1 MSPCSL
7 IPFFAPASAALF
19 EPIERPESDDLN
31 LNQVPEAASNPSFMK
46 RLLYLPFFLLL
57 ALAANANNI
66 EVTNIVLTDQNAGA
80 GTTVIQFDLNWEN
93 SWRISVGPANYDA
106 AWVFAKYRVNGGP
119 WRHTNIS
126 GVGAAPAGA
135 SVEAVDNL
143 GAFVYRSVDGNGDV
157 SYSGIELE
165 WNYEANSVDASA
177 VVDVQVFALE
187 MVYVPEGEFHLGT
200 GFGGIGAEN
209 EVGEFRTRGSVFPTF
224 YSSYLVTSEAAVTVG
239 GGAGELDYSIPGDGS
254 RPGDGLGPIP
264 AAFPL
269 GFAAFYCMKYEM
281 SQSQYV
287 GFFNTLT
294 QTQRVALDV
303 TGVGGK
309 GQDTELNRN
318 GVNWPDAGN
327 ATTTLP
333 DVPLN
338 YVNNQIM
345 LAYLDW
351 AGLRPISET
360 EYEKAGRG
368 TAAPVNN
375 EYAWGSANIHATDY
389 EYQGFGTTS
398 ERISNPGEGVGNAIY
413 NATNGTP
420 TGPKRCGILAAS
432 APNASREETGG
443 SFYGIMELTGNL
455 YERLISVGNPEGRA
469 FAGTHGNGIISFSG
483 THNVATWPSDNTGLG
498 YRGGSFFNGPNF
510 IRLSD
515 RYDASTVLAGA
526 NNRIGFRGV
535 RTAN

>member
-1 MSPCSL
+1 M
-7 IPFFAPASAALF
+7 PFENHPIAPASA
-19 EPIERPESDDLN
+19 PKK
-31 LNQVPEAASNPSFMK
+31 K
-46 RLLYLPFFLLL
+46 RLTHYNQQPMLRILYSLLL
-57 ALAANANNI
+57 VFGSFVLNANNI
-66 EVTNIVLTDQNAGA
+66 EVTNIVLTDQNVAD
-80 GTTVIQFDLNWEN
+80 GTTVIQFDLSWEN

-106 AWVFAKYRVNGGP
+106 AWVFAKFRVNGGA
-119 WRHTNIS
+119 WRHASIS
-126 GVGAAPAGA
+126 AAGASPAGA
-135 SVEAVDNL
+135 TLETADNV
-143 GAFVYRSVDGNGDV
+143 GAFVYRSADGNGDV
-157 SYSGIELE
+157 FYSGLQLE
-165 WNYEANSVDASA
+165 WDYETNNVDANA

-187 MVYVPEGEFHLGT
+187 MVYVPEGAFRLGT

-209 EVGEFRTRGSVFPTF
+209 EIGEFRTRGTVFPTF
-224 YSSYLVTSEAAVTVG
+224 YSSYQVNSEAAITVG
-239 GGAGELDYSIPGDGS
+239 SGTGQLDYSDATGGS
-254 RPGDGLGPIP
+254 RPGDRLGPIP

-294 QTQRVALDV
+294 QNQRVALDV
-303 TGVGGK
+303 TGVDGK
-309 GQDTELNRN
+309 NMDTELNRN
-318 GVNWPDAGN
+318 GVSWEDAGN

-345 LAYLDW
+345 LAYMDW

-375 EYAWGSANIHATDY
+375 EFAWGSANIHAISY
-389 EYQGFGTTS
+389 EYQGFGTTNES
-398 ERISNPGEGVGNAIY
+398 VSNPGEGVGNVIY
-413 NATNGTP
+413 SATNGSP

-432 APNASREETGG
+432 ALNASREETGG
-443 SFYGIMELTGNL
+443 SYYGIMELTGNL

-469 FAGTHGNGIISFSG
+469 FTGMHGNGTITFSG
-483 THNVATWPSDNTGLG
+483 THNVASWPADNTGFG

-515 RYDASTVLAGA
+515 RFDASSVLSGS
-526 NNRIGFRGV
+526 NNRLGFRGG